1 MHDVSFSA
9 TRYRRLVLGVPDEM
23 FATLESVD
31 IPFWSP
37 NSSPMG
43 YELRE
48 HTADVIVSATG
59 PDLPSVFETMAD
71 GLAAACCESL
81 VDDGDRFSF
90 SITSESRESLLFDY
104 LDELIYLRD
113 VREELPVEN
122 TVEITTVDD
131 GYALEASARG
141 IPLEAITAREIK
153 AVTYADMRLEETDDG
168 WEADV
173 VFDV

>member
-1 MHDVSFSA
+1 
-9 TRYRRLVLGVPDEM
+9 
-23 FATLESVD
+23 
-31 IPFWSP
+31 
-37 NSSPMG
+37 MG

-48 HTADVIVSATG
+48 HTADVIVAATG
-59 PDLPSVFETMAD
+59 PDLSSVFEAMAD
-71 GLAAACCESL
+71 GLAAACCESF
-81 VDDGDRFSF
+81 VDAGDRFSF

-122 TVEITTVDD
+122 AVEIATDDD

-141 IPLEAITAREIK
+141 VPLEAITAREIK

-168 WEADV
+168 WEAAV